1 MPKQNGIRYI
11 QQVGR
16 GAQPQHSAYLVA
28 GLRQNGTYVA
38 SIFSEP
44 HPTIIGLQ
52 ATAVVWET
60 KAANYDLARRE
71 LLRFAKQTWP
81 WMKITNRGWLPRP

>member
-1 MPKQNGIRYI
+1 MPTPSNRRFLQMT
-11 QQVGR
+11 GR
-16 GAQPQHSAYLVA
+16 GARPQFSAYLVA
-28 GLRQNGTYVA
+28 GLRPDGTYVA
-38 SIFSEP
+38 SVFSEP

-60 KAANYDLARRE
+60 KAADYGQAKRE

-81 WMKITNRGWLPRP
+81 WLKITNRGWLPRL